1 MFLCRSLPPLV
12 DLHVPT
18 NRHRTRLCKTCTKPA
33 KPLDLS
39 LPKSETYSGIGR
51 RQSHFSYP
59 QCFQDLSP
67 SKGAFFRK
75 ELIACAQPVPA
86 AKRVELG
93 QAKNRSEASWKV
105 ACFERDAC
113 PISQI
118 ITRKVISWPTK
129 PANASTPNIAETGR
143 MLCGCRKADRM
154 T

>member
-12 DLHVPT
+12 DLPVPA

-93 QAKNRSEASWKV
+93 QAKNRSEASWNV
-105 ACFERDAC
+105 PCFERDAC
-113 PISQI
+113 PISRSSIERSYPGRQGRR
-118 ITRKVISWPTK
+118 TRRARTSPKQGGCFAGVAK
-129 PANASTPNIAETGR
+129 RTG
-143 MLCGCRKADRM
+143 
-154 T
+154 